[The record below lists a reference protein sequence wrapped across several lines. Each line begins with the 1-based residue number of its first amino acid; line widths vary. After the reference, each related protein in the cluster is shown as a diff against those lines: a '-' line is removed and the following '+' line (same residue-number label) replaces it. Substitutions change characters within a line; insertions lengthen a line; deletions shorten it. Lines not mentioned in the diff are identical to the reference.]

1 MKGDEMKRLGTILA
15 GVGLIVASGAIVPAQ
30 ADNERE
36 RTILFTPR
44 LSGGHFVCSAVNV
57 SHKTLRIAFSV
68 LGVNGK
74 PLTLTVQPSDANP
87 TPKPIDV
94 APLAEAEIDLRFD
107 SGPPPTDG
115 YCKVEV
121 SGTDDSSDVRVD
133 LQVYWTKPIPGTS
146 TLIQLARTVQGY

>member
-1 MKGDEMKRLGTILA
+1 MKRLGTIFA
-15 GVGLIVASGAIVPAQ
+15 GVGLIVASGTIVSAR
-30 ADNERE
+30 ADNDRE

-44 LSGGHFVCSAVNV
+44 LSGDHFVCSAVNV
-57 SHKTLRIAFSV
+57 SHKNLRIAFSV
-68 LGVNGK
+68 LGVDGIALK
-74 PLTLTVQPSDANP
+74 PTVQPSDPNP
-87 TPKPIDV
+87 TPKPFDV
-94 APLAEAEIDLRFD
+94 PPLAEREIDLRFD

-133 LQVYWTKPIPGTS
+133 LQVYWKKPIPGTS